1 MKHGIFILTLILLT
15 YNPLSAQQSDS
26 AGSLNSFSFEL
37 YRQLKSDKENLFFS
51 PLSIDIALLMAKE
64 GARNDTKRAFEK
76 VLHIDSTMDS
86 KDALNFVLNLK
97 SCKDSSNQLNIANAI
112 WIQRDYLLNTNF
124 LKTVQTNYLADA
136 FQVDFL
142 NKYNSVN
149 QINKWAAQ
157 KTNNLIQQVISP
169 DQINDSTRLVI
180 TNAIYFMGKWAKKFE
195 SNLTRKENFYGINRD
210 TVKTDFMHETGR
222 MDYFENNDF
231 QMIAKYYKG
240 YDKSFCVILPK
251 KRYGISAIETRM
263 NKSLFDSILNHVVI
277 KEVVLSIPKLRL
289 ETSYSLK
296 ESLSRLG
303 LEKAFTDKADFT
315 GISAQPLLKIS
326 NVSQVAYI
334 NVDEVKTEAAAVT
347 KITMSYFGSTI
358 HPKPKP
364 IIYFTADHPF
374 LFLIIDNQTKGI
386 VFMGRYVKKNKKLLL
401 YRNIH
406 QDW

>member
-1 MKHGIFILTLILLT
+1 MSHRILILTLIFLT
-15 YNPLSAQQSDS
+15 SIPLSAQQSDS

-51 PLSIDIALLMAKE
+51 PLSIDIALIMAKE
-64 GARNDTKRAFEK
+64 GARNDTKKAFEK
-76 VLHIDSTMDS
+76 VLHIDSNMVGN
-86 KDALNFVLNLK
+86 DALNFVQNLK

-112 WIQRDYLLNTNF
+112 WIQRDFILNADF
-124 LKTVQTNYLADA
+124 LKSVQTNYLADA
-136 FQVDFL
+136 FPVDFL
-142 NKYNSVN
+142 NKYNSIN
-149 QINKWAAQ
+149 KINKWAAQ
-157 KTNNLIQQVISP
+157 KRNNLIQQVISP

-195 SNLTRKENFYGINRD
+195 SNLTRKDDFYGINRD

-251 KRYGISAIETRM
+251 KKYGISAIETRM
-263 NKSLFDSILNHVVI
+263 DKSLFDSILNHVVI

-289 ETSYSLK
+289 ETGYSLK

-347 KITMSYFGSTI
+347 KITMSYIGSTI

-386 VFMGRYVKKNKKLLL
+386 VFMGRYVKK
-401 YRNIH
+401 
-406 QDW
+406 Q

>member
-1 MKHGIFILTLILLT
+1 MSHRILILTLIFLT
-15 YNPLSAQQSDS
+15 SIPLSAQQSDS

-51 PLSIDIALLMAKE
+51 PLSIDIALIMAKE
-64 GARNDTKRAFEK
+64 GARNDTKKAFEK
-76 VLHIDSTMDS
+76 VLHIDSNMVGN
-86 KDALNFVLNLK
+86 DALNFVQNLK

-112 WIQRDYLLNTNF
+112 WIQRDFILNADF
-124 LKTVQTNYLADA
+124 LKRVQTNYLADA
-136 FQVDFL
+136 FPVDFL
-142 NKYNSVN
+142 NKYNSIN
-149 QINKWAAQ
+149 KINKWAAQ

-195 SNLTRKENFYGINRD
+195 SNLTRKDDFYGINRD

-251 KRYGISAIETRM
+251 KKYGISAIETRM
-263 NKSLFDSILNHVVI
+263 DKSLFDSILNHVVI

-289 ETSYSLK
+289 ETGYSLK

-347 KITMSYFGSTI
+347 KITMSYIGSTI

-386 VFMGRYVKKNKKLLL
+386 VFMGRYVKK
-401 YRNIH
+401 
-406 QDW
+406 Q

>member
-1 MKHGIFILTLILLT
+1 MSHRILILTLIFLT
-15 YNPLSAQQSDS
+15 SIPLSAQQSDS

-51 PLSIDIALLMAKE
+51 PLSIDIALIMAKE
-64 GARNDTKRAFEK
+64 GARNDTKKAFEK
-76 VLHIDSTMDS
+76 VLHIDSNMVGN
-86 KDALNFVLNLK
+86 DALNFVQNLK

-112 WIQRDYLLNTNF
+112 WIQRDFILNADF
-124 LKTVQTNYLADA
+124 LKSVQTNYLADA
-136 FQVDFL
+136 FPVDFL
-142 NKYNSVN
+142 NKYNSIN
-149 QINKWAAQ
+149 KINKWAAQ

-195 SNLTRKENFYGINRD
+195 SNLTRKDDFYGINRD

-251 KRYGISAIETRM
+251 KKYGISAIETRM
-263 NKSLFDSILNHVVI
+263 DKSLFDSILNHVVI

-289 ETSYSLK
+289 ETGYSLK

-347 KITMSYFGSTI
+347 KITMSYIGSTI

-386 VFMGRYVKKNKKLLL
+386 VFMGRYVKK
-401 YRNIH
+401 
-406 QDW
+406 Q

>member
-1 MKHGIFILTLILLT
+1 MKHGIFIFTLIFLT
-15 YNPLSAQQSDS
+15 SNPLSAQQSDS
-26 AGSLNSFSFEL
+26 AGSLNSFSFDL

-51 PLSIDIALLMAKE
+51 PLSIDIALIMAKE
-64 GARNDTKRAFEK
+64 GARNDTKKAFEK
-76 VLHIDSTMDS
+76 VLHIDSNMVGN
-86 KDALNFVLNLK
+86 DALNFVQNLK

-112 WIQRDYLLNTNF
+112 WIQRDFILNADF
-124 LKTVQTNYLADA
+124 LKSVQTNYLADA
-136 FQVDFL
+136 FPVDFL

-195 SNLTRKENFYGINRD
+195 SNLTRKDDFYGINRD

-263 NKSLFDSILNHVVI
+263 DKSLFDSILNHVVI

-289 ETSYSLK
+289 ETGYSLK

-347 KITMSYFGSTI
+347 KITMSYIGSTI

-386 VFMGRYVKKNKKLLL
+386 VFMGRYVKK
-401 YRNIH
+401 
-406 QDW
+406 Q

>member
-1 MKHGIFILTLILLT
+1 
-15 YNPLSAQQSDS
+15 
-26 AGSLNSFSFEL
+26 
-37 YRQLKSDKENLFFS
+37 
-51 PLSIDIALLMAKE
+51 
-64 GARNDTKRAFEK
+64 
-76 VLHIDSTMDS
+76 
-86 KDALNFVLNLK
+86 
-97 SCKDSSNQLNIANAI
+97 
-112 WIQRDYLLNTNF
+112 
-124 LKTVQTNYLADA
+124 
-136 FQVDFL
+136 
-142 NKYNSVN
+142 
-149 QINKWAAQ
+149 
-157 KTNNLIQQVISP
+157 
-169 DQINDSTRLVI
+169 
-180 TNAIYFMGKWAKKFE
+180 MGKWAKKFE
-195 SNLTRKENFYGINRD
+195 SNLTRKDDFYGINRD

-289 ETSYSLK
+289 ETGYSLK

-347 KITMSYFGSTI
+347 KITMSYIGSTI

-386 VFMGRYVKKNKKLLL
+386 VFMGRYVKK
-401 YRNIH
+401 
-406 QDW
+406 Q

>member
-1 MKHGIFILTLILLT
+1 MKHGIFILTLIFLISI
-15 YNPLSAQQSDS
+15 PLSAQQSDS

-64 GARNDTKRAFEK
+64 GARNDTKTAFEK
-76 VLHIDSTMDS
+76 VLHIDSTMVD
-86 KDALNFVLNLK
+86 KEALDFVLNLK

-112 WIQRDYLLNTNF
+112 WIQRDFNLNSDF
-124 LKTVQTNYLADA
+124 QKKVQTNYLADA
-136 FQVDFL
+136 FPVDFL
-142 NKYNSVN
+142 NKYNSVD

-157 KTNNLIQQVISP
+157 KTNNLIQHIISP
-169 DQINDSTRLVI
+169 DQINDSTKLVI

-195 SNLTRKENFYGINRD
+195 SNLTRKDNFYGINRD

-222 MDYFENNDF
+222 MDYFENNEF

-251 KRYGISAIETRM
+251 KRYGISSIETRM
-263 NKSLFDSILNHVVI
+263 DKSLFDSIWNHVAI
-277 KEVVLSIPKLRL
+277 KEVVLSVPKLRM

-303 LEKAFTDKADFT
+303 LEKAFTEKANFT
-315 GISAQPLLKIS
+315 GISYKPLLKIS
-326 NVSQVAYI
+326 NISQIAFI
-334 NVDEVKTEAAAVT
+334 DVDEVKTEAAAVT
-347 KITMSYFGSTI
+347 KISMQYAGI
-358 HPKPKP
+358 VGHPKLKP
-364 IIYFTADHPF
+364 IICFTADHPF

-386 VFMGRYVKKNKKLLL
+386 VFMGRYVKK
-401 YRNIH
+401 
-406 QDW
+406 Q